1 MYIAVTVIA
10 AMLLGVGFVLQQ
22 RAAAKLP
29 CSYLHLRLIA
39 ELLRQRIWLGG
50 IAVMIVGQ
58 GLSAWG
64 LGHLSLTVSEPLL
77 ATNLIFALL
86 LAAPI
91 SGEVPR
97 RTELVGAVLL
107 CSGVAALSAS
117 RSVRALSESF
127 GSVSHWPAAA
137 IIAGVAAALAIAG
150 RSGPRKLRATL
161 TGAGGGLLLGIAD
174 ALTRR
179 SVEILDGHGIAAL
192 ATTWSG
198 YAVIGTAAVGLWLV
212 QSAFSAGPLHASLPA
227 ITAAE
232 PLAGMTLGVLVFGDI
247 VHVTPWLLALQAAG
261 IAAMVTGTVLVA
273 RAPMFVKLTLQPAGD
288 HHLPKLHVTVGPPAD
303 DELPPGQEASA
314 PSAGQAELAAAEPA
328 GQAEKQPDPDGA
340 PAPVPAEPSSPG
352 GQVASPAARDASPV
366 SNEPR
371 PAASPHGPTMSTV
384 VQTLRGMPAD
394 AVFPGV
400 RGTGIRPP
408 GLAGTPMFRA
418 SRPWQRIPWQRIPW
432 QRIAGLVIPRLR
444 VPKVPP
450 PPAAR

>member
-22 RAAAKLP
+22 HAASKLP

-50 IAVMIVGQ
+50 IAVMVVGQ

-117 RSVRALSESF
+117 RSVRALSETF
-127 GSVSHWPAAA
+127 GSFSHWPAAA

-150 RSGPRKLRATL
+150 RGAPRKFRATL
-161 TGAGGGLLLGIAD
+161 TGASGGLVLGIAD

-179 SVEILDGHGIAAL
+179 SVEILDGHGIATL
-192 ATTWSG
+192 ATTWPG

-232 PLAGMTLGVLVFGDI
+232 PLAGMTLGVLVYGDV

-261 IAAMVTGTVLVA
+261 IAAMVAGTVLVA

-303 DELPPGQEASA
+303 DEVQDGPAEPAS
-314 PSAGQAELAAAEPA
+314 EAEPA
-328 GQAEKQPDPDGA
+328 GQAQSAGPEEQRSSDGSLA
-340 PAPVPAEPSSPG
+340 PFPAEHGAAPG
-352 GQVASPAARDASPV
+352 PV
-366 SNEPR
+366 SR
-371 PAASPHGPTMSTV
+371 PTASNDPPMSAV
-384 VQTLRGMPAD
+384 VQALRRIPAD

-400 RGTGIRPP
+400 QGTGIRPP
-408 GLAGTPMFRA
+408 ALAGQPMFRA
-418 SRPWQRIPWQRIPW
+418 SRPWQRIPW

-444 VPKVPP
+444 VQKVPP

>member
-22 RAAAKLP
+22 HAAAKLP

-50 IAVMIVGQ
+50 IAVMVVGQ

-179 SVEILDGHGIAAL
+179 SVEILDGHGVGAL

-198 YAVIGTAAVGLWLV
+198 YAVIGTAAIGLWLV

-232 PLAGMTLGVLVFGDI
+232 PLAGMTLGVLVFGDV
-247 VHVTPWLLALQAAG
+247 VHVTPLLLALQAAG
-261 IAAMVTGTVLVA
+261 IAAMVAGTILVA
-273 RAPMFVKLTLQPAGD
+273 RAPMFVKLTLQPTGD

-303 DELPPGQEASA
+303 DGVRPPEDMPAT
-314 PSAGQAELAAAEPA
+314 PA
-328 GQAEKQPDPDGA
+328 GQAAPAGVEDESGADGA
-340 PAPVPAEPSSPG
+340 SAPVPADRPAVSD
-352 GQVASPAARDASPV
+352 ASPASKD
-366 SNEPR
+366 
-371 PAASPHGPTMSTV
+371 PTMSTV
-384 VQTLRGMPAD
+384 VKTLRGVSAD

-408 GLAGTPMFRA
+408 GLAGSPMFRA
-418 SRPWQRIPWQRIPW
+418 SRPWQHIPWQRM
-432 QRIAGLVIPRLR
+432 AGLVIPRLR

>member
-39 ELLRQRIWLGG
+39 QLLRQRIWLGG

-58 GLSAWG
+58 VLSAWG

-91 SGEVPR
+91 SGEIPR

-107 CSGVAALSAS
+107 CTGVAALSAS

-127 GSVSHWPAAA
+127 GSFSHWPAAA

-150 RSGPRKLRATL
+150 RSAPRKLRATL
-161 TGAGGGLLLGIAD
+161 TGAGGGLILGIAD

-179 SVEILDGHGIAAL
+179 SVEIVDGHGLGAL
-192 ATTWSG
+192 VTTWPG
-198 YAVIGTAAVGLWLV
+198 YAVIGTAALGLWLV

-232 PLAGMTLGVLVFGDI
+232 PLAGMTLGVLVFGDV
-247 VHVTPWLLALQAAG
+247 VHITPWLLALQAAG
-261 IAAMVTGTVLVA
+261 IAAMVAGTVLVA
-273 RAPMFVKLTLQPAGD
+273 RAPMFVKLTLQPVGD
-288 HHLPKLHVTVGPPAD
+288 HHLPKLHVTVGPSLD
-303 DELPPGQEASA
+303 DEIRLPEQAA
-314 PSAGQAELAAAEPA
+314 P
-328 GQAEKQPDPDGA
+328 DVA
-340 PAPVPAEPSSPG
+340 PAPVPADHSATTGPIHAVAPAEP
-352 GQVASPAARDASPV
+352 PARPTRGDAG
-366 SNEPR
+366 R
-371 PAASPHGPTMSTV
+371 PAGKDQTASAV
-384 VQTLRGMPAD
+384 VHTLRGVSPD
-394 AVFPGV
+394 AVYPGIQ
-400 RGTGIRPP
+400 GTGIRELT
-408 GLAGTPMFRA
+408 LAGVRIPQI
-418 SRPWQRIPWQRIPW
+418 PWLPLQRIV
-432 QRIAGLVIPRLR
+432 GLVIPRLR

-450 PPAAR
+450 PPAAQLPVRY

>member
-58 GLSAWG
+58 ALSAWG

-91 SGEVPR
+91 SGEIPR

-127 GSVSHWPAAA
+127 GSFSHWPAAA
-137 IIAGVAAALAIAG
+137 IIAGFGAALAIAG
-150 RSGPRKLRATL
+150 RGAPRKLRATL
-161 TGAGGGLLLGIAD
+161 TGAGGGLILGIAD

-179 SVEILDGHGIAAL
+179 SVEIIDGHGVATL
-192 ATTWSG
+192 LTTWPG
-198 YAVIGTAAVGLWLV
+198 YAVVGTAAVGLWLV

-232 PLAGMTLGVLVFGDI
+232 PIAGMTLGVLVFGDV
-247 VHVTPWLLALQAAG
+247 VHITPWLLALQAAG
-261 IAAMVTGTVLVA
+261 IAAMVAGTVLVA
-273 RAPMFVKLTLQPAGD
+273 RAPMFVKLTLQPAAG
-288 HHLPKLHVTVGPPAD
+288 HHMPTLHVTMGPSLD
-303 DELPPGQEASA
+303 DEIGRPEPEHATAGQGATAAEQTAAAAQNAQGEHDLPA
-314 PSAGQAELAAAEPA
+314 PSSADRGTTTGPIRAVASGEPPSRRLPDVADGPA
-328 GQAEKQPDPDGA
+328 GKDQT
-340 PAPVPAEPSSPG
+340 SS
-352 GQVASPAARDASPV
+352 A
-366 SNEPR
+366 
-371 PAASPHGPTMSTV
+371 V
-384 VQTLRGMPAD
+384 VQTLRGVSSD
-394 AVFPGV
+394 AVFPAV
-400 RGTGIRPP
+400 QGTGIKALT
-408 GLAGTPMFRA
+408 LAGVPIPRIQRFSWLR
-418 SRPWQRIPWQRIPW
+418 WQRIVGI
-432 QRIAGLVIPRLR
+432 VIPRFR
-444 VPKVPP
+444 VQKVPP
-450 PPAAR
+450 PPAAQ

>member
-39 ELLRQRIWLGG
+39 ELLRQRVWLGG

-58 GLSAWG
+58 LLSAWG

-91 SGEVPR
+91 SGEIPR

-107 CSGVAALSAS
+107 CCGVAALSAS

-127 GSVSHWPAAA
+127 GSFSHWPAAA
-137 IIAGVAAALAIAG
+137 IIAGVAAALAIFG

-179 SVEILDGHGIAAL
+179 SVEIIDGHGLAAL
-192 ATTWSG
+192 ATNWPG
-198 YAVIGTAAVGLWLV
+198 YAVIGTAAIGLWLV

-261 IAAMVTGTVLVA
+261 IAAMVAGAVLVA

-288 HHLPKLHVTVGPPAD
+288 RHLPKLHVTVGPGLEDDVPGAPDVPREPASPPSPVGQV
-303 DELPPGQEASA
+303 PPGAPTGPDVTPVTPSRKDPTASA
-314 PSAGQAELAAAEPA
+314 MIHP
-328 GQAEKQPDPDGA
+328 
-340 PAPVPAEPSSPG
+340 
-352 GQVASPAARDASPV
+352 
-366 SNEPR
+366 
-371 PAASPHGPTMSTV
+371 
-384 VQTLRGMPAD
+384 LRGASAD
-394 AVFPGV
+394 VVLPGLQ
-400 RGTGIRPP
+400 GTRIRLLGPSWVRPP
-408 GLAGTPMFRA
+408 WL
-418 SRPWQRIPWQRIPW
+418 PWQRVL
-432 QRIAGLVIPRLR
+432 GLVIPSLR

-450 PPAAR
+450 PPAAQ

>member
-39 ELLRQRIWLGG
+39 ELLRQRVWLGG
-50 IAVMIVGQ
+50 IAVMVVGQ
-58 GLSAWG
+58 LLSAWG

-107 CSGVAALSAS
+107 CCGVGALSAS

-127 GSVSHWPAAA
+127 GSFSHWPAAA
-137 IIAGVAAALAIAG
+137 IIAGVAAALAIFG
-150 RSGPRKLRATL
+150 RSGPRKFRATL

-179 SVEILDGHGIAAL
+179 SVEIIDGHGLAAL
-192 ATTWSG
+192 ATNWPG
-198 YAVIGTAAVGLWLV
+198 YAVIGTAAIGLWLV

-232 PLAGMTLGVLVFGDI
+232 PLAGITLGILVFGDV

-261 IAAMVTGTVLVA
+261 IAAMIAGTVLVA

-288 HHLPKLHVTVGPPAD
+288 HGLPKLHVTVGPPLDDVPGVPGEPGTHAGRRRRRGPCRSGTSSCPAERSTTGPMRAVRPAD
-303 DELPPGQEASA
+303 QG
-314 PSAGQAELAAAEPA
+314 G
-328 GQAEKQPDPDGA
+328 G
-340 PAPVPAEPSSPG
+340 PAPGDDVRP
-352 GQVASPAARDASPV
+352 
-366 SNEPR
+366 PR
-371 PAASPHGPTMSTV
+371 KDPTTSAV
-384 VQTLRGMPAD
+384 VHSLRGVSAD
-394 AVFPGV
+394 VV
-400 RGTGIRPP
+400 LP
-408 GLAGTPMFRA
+408 GLQSTGLRPLGLA
-418 SRPWQRIPWQRIPW
+418 SVRVPWLPWQRIL
-432 QRIAGLVIPRLR
+432 GLVIPSLR

-450 PPAAR
+450 PPAAQ